1 MFVIKYVFAAVA
13 AFSAPFLTKIQRA
26 MNLGIR
32 WAVKDP
38 AGGSF
43 KSWKR
48 RLHFSAAFEGAFKMG
63 QP

>member
-1 MFVIKYVFAAVA
+1 MVLHSFVIKYVFAAA
-13 AFSAPFLTKIQRA
+13 YRQEIHCA

-43 KSWKR
+43 ESGKR